1 MMSTILTN
9 QQGTELLKQNKKKN
23 VYNPVSKLSKAVDI
37 RQGLFGLVDNSLLM
51 NKFSTQF

>member
-1 MMSTILTN
+1 MSIIPTS
-9 QQGTELLKQNKKKN
+9 QQGTEFLKQNKKKN

>member
-37 RQGLFGLVDNSLLM
+37 R
-51 NKFSTQF
+51 